1 MLKWQKTFFCCF
13 LLLHRLLRL
22 LRGQR
27 IGRRVG
33 GWVGVAMSTP
43 YALHARGREVRA
55 QQAPPLWRAQRIHAR
70 AVVVVH
76 EHAPVCQRLRLDG
89 EEQQAAPPDVPQAAA
104 PSMRQHT

>member
-1 MLKWQKTFFCCF
+1 M
-13 LLLHRLLRL
+13 
-22 LRGQR
+22 
-27 IGRRVG
+27 G

-55 QQAPPLWRAQRIHAR
+55 QQAPPLWWAQRIHTR

-76 EHAPVCQRLRLDG
+76 EHSPVCQRLRLDG
-89 EEQQAAPPDVPQAAA
+89 EEQQAAPPDVPQDAE